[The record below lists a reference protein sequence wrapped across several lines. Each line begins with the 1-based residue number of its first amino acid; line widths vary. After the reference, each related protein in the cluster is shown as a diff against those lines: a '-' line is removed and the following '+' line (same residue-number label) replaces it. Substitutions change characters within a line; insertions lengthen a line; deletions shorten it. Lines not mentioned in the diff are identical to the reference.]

1 MFLALHLQLCIF
13 DSAYRCEAVCIARP
27 SPSGH
32 TCAEGNSTV
41 PSSSSIWHQL
51 PVTSQPF
58 FSIHL
63 PFPWP
68 PHTPAQAL
76 AWAGSTHPLLLKPL
90 FPLEGLPR
98 QTGIVCPCERPPLV
112 LWDGTTP
119 AFHQAFQCRNQAKS
133 GFIPSHGCQDHIE
146 KHLAGRVEALGSAVQ
161 EIYFQL

>member
-1 MFLALHLQLCIF
+1 MATHVQRETAQCRLPAPSGTSFQSLHNL
-13 DSAYRCEAVCIARP
+13 S
-27 SPSGH
+27 SPS
-32 TCAEGNSTV
+32 TF
-41 PSSSSIWHQL
+41 PSL
-51 PVTSQPF
+51 G
-58 FSIHL
+58 
-63 PFPWP
+63 
-68 PHTPAQAL
+68 PHTPPPKPWP
-76 AWAGSTHPLLLKPL
+76 WAGSTHPLLLKPL